1 MCCWNVHN
9 FFGLELGLGRSLFVL
24 PLILSFCTPFIS
36 PAQAQYKGI
45 PIMCEVNI
53 ATHPAVL
60 SPCKEAWRCSGHG
73 CASDSMCLCY
83 IWRSESNSCPNSAS
97 SVFARR
103 HKQAVVRD
111 HLLETFLSTQVLPMG
126 YRIGLSKAA
135 KALYVSSWR
144 IVKFLH
150 TLERTLLWHQKEL
163 ISGQALSKT
172 SLAELNW
179 RPCTMWWHLFVS
191 MDLSQRQMSGQ
202 HSTFKKLTTEIV
214 MWLWEGINDLHFIF
228 FSPPSPD
235 WILLFSISDL
245 CMLAIVLFFNCSNVG
260 WDWETC
266 LSNHV
271 FSYSVPITKGKVFK
285 LKLFVDWD

>member
-1 MCCWNVHN
+1 MPPILQFYLHARRHEDALVMVVH
-9 FFGLELGLGRSLFVL
+9 LIPCAFV
-24 PLILSFCTPFIS
+24 IYGD
-36 PAQAQYKGI
+36 Q
-45 PIMCEVNI
+45 N
-53 ATHPAVL
+53 
-60 SPCKEAWRCSGHG
+60 
-73 CASDSMCLCY
+73 
-83 IWRSESNSCPNSAS
+83 SNSCPNSAS

-202 HSTFKKLTTEIV
+202 HSTFKKLTTGIV
-214 MWLWEGINDLHFIF
+214 MWLWEGINDLHFIV
-228 FSPPSPD
+228 FSPPSLD
-235 WILLFSISDL
+235 CILLF
-245 CMLAIVLFFNCSNVG
+245 C
-260 WDWETC
+260 
-266 LSNHV
+266 
-271 FSYSVPITKGKVFK
+271 
-285 LKLFVDWD
+285 FVIAQM